1 MEFFDDF
8 CIFGTLIYDIHN
20 KISLLEVFGH
30 FHLNLKICFWDLMDQ
45 NMAGSKKVDRIKNYI
60 FDARQPHEE
69 IF

>member
-1 MEFFDDF
+1 MEFFVDF
-8 CIFGTLIYDIHN
+8 CIFGILIYDIYN

-45 NMAGSKKVDRIKNYI
+45 NMAGSKKVHRIKNYI